1 MIIYIEAIEDTESE
15 ELDFIQE
22 EVKADSEVE
31 TDKEFNG
38 VKIIK
43 RTYSKKEEDITLSIV
58 KSKEDSKKTYL
69 YRKHFH
75 RHDEGKP
82 CTTEIINS

>member
-1 MIIYIEAIEDTESE
+1 MIIYIEAIEVTENE
-15 ELDFIQE
+15 ARDFIQE
-22 EVKADSEVE
+22 EVKADSEIE
-31 TDKEFNG
+31 TNKEFNG

-75 RHDEGKP
+75 RHDEGKS
-82 CTTEIINS
+82 CTVEVI